1 MVTGVARYD
10 EFQASYREPV
20 RRDESLA
27 THTTFGTG
35 GPADLFVETASTAKL
50 AEAIQLAERLAIPYV
65 IIGEGSNLLISDD
78 GYRGLIIRNQIMG
91 VAVKD
96 RELVVGAGE
105 RLDRAVDY
113 ATDHALTG
121 LEFAAGIWGT
131 IGGAVCGNAGAY
143 GSQISSVFG
152 RAELVDWQGNIRVE
166 PQAYFEFAY
175 RHSRLKATGEAVSRA
190 WFCLEAGS
198 GIDIARRTEEIRLS
212 RRQKHPVQP
221 CSAGC
226 FFRNIE
232 AENQPNGRLSAG
244 KLLDEVGAKRLR
256 VGAAAVFD
264 RHANILIN
272 TGGASSRDIRKLA
285 DILKARVKERFNVDL
300 QEEVICL
307 GNF

>member
-10 EFQASYREPV
+10 KFQASYGEPV

-27 THTTFGTG
+27 AYTTFRTG
-35 GPADLFVETASTAKL
+35 GPADLYVEVASTMKL
-50 AEAIQLAERLAIPYV
+50 VEAIRLAVELAIPYFV
-65 IIGEGSNLLISDD
+65 IGEGSNLLVSDD

-91 VAVKD
+91 LAVEN
-96 RELVVGAGE
+96 RELVAGAGE

-113 ATDHALTG
+113 ATEHSLTG

-131 IGGAVCGNAGAY
+131 VGGAVCGNAGAS
-143 GSQISSVFG
+143 GSQMSSVLD
-152 RAELVDWQGNIRVE
+152 RAELVDRQGNIRIE
-166 PQAYFEFAY
+166 PLTYFEFAY
-175 RHSRLKATGEAVSRA
+175 RYSRLKQTGETVSRS
-190 WFCLEAGS
+190 WFCLESGS
-198 GIDIARRTEEIRLS
+198 RIDIARRTEEIRLS
-212 RRQKHPVQP
+212 RCQKHPVQP

-232 AENQPNGRLSAG
+232 NLDQPNGKLSAG

-272 TGGASSRDIRKLA
+272 AGGASSRDIRQLA